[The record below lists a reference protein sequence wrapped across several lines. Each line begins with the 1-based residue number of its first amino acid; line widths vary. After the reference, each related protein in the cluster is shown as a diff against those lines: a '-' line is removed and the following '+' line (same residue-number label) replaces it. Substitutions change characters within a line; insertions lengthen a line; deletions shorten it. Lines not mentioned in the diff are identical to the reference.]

1 MKLKIETILLMMTLC
16 LVSGCERMF
25 MGERIDTNPVVTFDY
40 LWQQVDERY
49 SLFDVKEVDWGAM
62 YDSLRPRVYND
73 MSDEELFSV
82 CRDLL
87 NSLNDGHVDLWSS
100 TDVASSEAIF
110 LQRYAQNNIDINT
123 VALTYLGPHRHTTG
137 GLTYNSIDSGRV
149 LYIYYGSFSNKAS
162 ANQMEYAISLYP
174 DIDGIVSIYYDD
186 IVYTVYDNGLI
197 ICVIYYNASL
207 TLIYYAHSGILIR
220 EKSQIFQI
228 SYLIPGELRKDTLKL
243 ICPLKNEMLHRA
255 PGKAS

>member
-137 GLTYNSIDSGRV
+137 GLTYNSIDSGRHR
-149 LYIYYGSFSNKAS
+149 LRHTPEWRRRDTER
-162 ANQMEYAISLYP
+162 MEP
-174 DIDGIVSIYYDD
+174 DVPIARQEAAAVHNTAKKRQGP
-186 IVYTVYDNGLI
+186 
-197 ICVIYYNASL
+197 
-207 TLIYYAHSGILIR
+207 
-220 EKSQIFQI
+220 Q
-228 SYLIPGELRKDTLKL
+228 
-243 ICPLKNEMLHRA
+243 
-255 PGKAS
+255 